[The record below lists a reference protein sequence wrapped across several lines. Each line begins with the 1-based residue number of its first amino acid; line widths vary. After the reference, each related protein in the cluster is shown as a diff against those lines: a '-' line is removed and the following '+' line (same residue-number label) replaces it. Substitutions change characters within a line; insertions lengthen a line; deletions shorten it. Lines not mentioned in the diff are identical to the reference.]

1 MIFSF
6 FSGPIFVYL
15 VVSFPLSV
23 SSFYSSWLLPPAL
36 SLLFLCFSWSLSHR
50 LCISY
55 LIYCCRCRSRH
66 RCRRLCGLIV
76 VCSSSYVSSDSSHF
90 LLCFTVVVVF
100 SVLSGFLSFSLFF
113 SFVALLA
120 RSSVAISLPYP
131 FVSRH
136 NGRLPCSLLCL
147 PLSRRRHRRLCQPP
161 PRRICRV
168 SVLCTYA
175 GLPRPAHRLCL
186 GGRLLEW

>member
-36 SLLFLCFSWSLSHR
+36 SLLFLCFSCSLSHR

-76 VCSSSYVSSDSSHF
+76 VCSSSYVSSNSSHF
-90 LLCFTVVVVF
+90 LLCFTVVVVL
-100 SVLSGFLSFSLFF
+100 SVLSGFLYFSLFF
-113 SFVALLA
+113 SFVALLPGA
-120 RSSVAISLPYP
+120 LYACHAILYED
-131 FVSRH
+131 
-136 NGRLPCSLLCL
+136 
-147 PLSRRRHRRLCQPP
+147 LSRLWS
-161 PRRICRV
+161 RV
-168 SVLCTYA
+168 GGS
-175 GLPRPAHRLCL
+175 PADHIYTIGSLSS
-186 GGRLLEW
+186 

>member
-36 SLLFLCFSWSLSHR
+36 SLLFLCFSCSLSHR

-55 LIYCCRCRSRH
+55 LIYCCRSRSRR
-66 RCRRLCGLIV
+66 RCRRLCGLVV
-76 VCSSSYVSSDSSHF
+76 VCLSLYVSSNSSHF
-90 LLCFTVVVVF
+90 LLCFTVVVVL

-113 SFVALLA
+113 SFVALL
-120 RSSVAISLPYP
+120 P
-131 FVSRH
+131 
-136 NGRLPCSLLCL
+136 
-147 PLSRRRHRRLCQPP
+147 
-161 PRRICRV
+161 
-168 SVLCTYA
+168 VLCMHVMQSSTKIYHVF
-175 GLPRPAHRLCL
+175 GPG
-186 GGRLLEW
+186 GGRLRIIFIRLVP